1 MQNTESNAGAGQ
13 APPRQYPVIDA
24 ACLRL
29 KECLRAL
36 ELPPEVRQH
45 FRNARIEVLKGM
57 REMIDQR
64 INRLSRTGQHGT
76 NIAVE

>member
-1 MQNTESNAGAGQ
+1 MQNTGSNAGAGQ

-24 ACLRL
+24 MCLRL
-29 KECLRAL
+29 KECLRSL

-45 FRNARIEVLKGM
+45 FRNARIEVLKGV

-64 INRLSRTGQHGT
+64 IDRLSRTGQHGT

>member
-1 MQNTESNAGAGQ
+1 MQNTQSNSGAGQ
-13 APPRQYPVIDA
+13 APPRQYPIIDA

-29 KECLRAL
+29 KECLRSL

-64 INRLSRTGQHGT
+64 IGRLNRTGQHGT
-76 NIAVE
+76 NINVE